1 MRRLWNLVQEKMN
14 NYNVKKK
21 LMILYVFCVL
31 LPLFV
36 TDSVILT
43 ILLQAEKREQSLQM
57 ESIASAVQFDMS
69 STIEGAVSRS
79 KYIYVSR
86 KVNEFLNQEY
96 ASGYDFFEASQGL
109 MSDSFYEPIY
119 GSGTVNMVMYADN
132 ETIVN
137 GGHFYRLSSAA
148 GEEWYEKLNASG
160 QDMILHFYYV
170 GNNDPVTSIKRK
182 ISLVRRLNY
191 YKDSDREKLVRLDL
205 DYSNLVRKL
214 TNMNYGMPVYVC
226 IGDMILFSNDG
237 HNSFTQ
243 DYEYLTG
250 REKIGYEMDWSI
262 YGEDFRILVMKSP
275 NTIMVQIWQHFPLI
289 LFMLAVNILLPWL
302 LTYIINNSFTS
313 RLRELSQAFDEV
325 EAESLKE
332 IENIRGQ
339 DEIGSLMRNYNRMVR
354 RSQELI
360 KTVYKDRLERQEIDI
375 ARQNAELLALHSQI
389 NPHFLFNVLE
399 SIRMHSIL
407 KNEDET
413 AGMIERLAILERQN
427 VDWSDDLVSIKE
439 ELKFISAY
447 LDLQKYR
454 FGDRLSYQITV
465 APECEDYCLPRLTL
479 VTFVENACVHGVENK
494 AAPCWIDVRA
504 WKKEDWLYLEV
515 EDTGEG
521 MDEIQVEELRGRMGV
536 CSIDE
541 VKENEHVGIVNACL
555 RLRMITDGKAEFELE
570 SERGVGTCITIRVP
584 IEELNHG

>member
-1 MRRLWNLVQEKMN
+1 MRRFWNLIQEKMN
-14 NYNVKKK
+14 NYNVRKK

-31 LPLFV
+31 IPLFV

-43 ILLQAEKREQSLQM
+43 ILLQGEKREQSLQM
-57 ESIASAVQFDMS
+57 ENIASAVQFDLS
-69 STIEGAVSRS
+69 YTIEGAVSRS

-86 KVNEFLNQEY
+86 TVNEFLNREY
-96 ASGYDFFEASQGL
+96 ASGYDFFEASQEL
-109 MSDSFYEPIY
+109 MNASFYEPSF

-132 ETIVN
+132 DTIVN
-137 GGHFYRLSSAA
+137 GGHFYRLSSAV
-148 GEEWYEKLNASG
+148 GEEWYEKLKETD

-170 GNNDPVTSIKRK
+170 GNNDPATSIKRR
-182 ISLVRRLNY
+182 ISLVRKLNY
-191 YKDSDREKLVRLDL
+191 YKDSEREKLVRLDL

-226 IGDMILFSNDG
+226 IGDQILFSNDG
-237 HNSFTQ
+237 HNSLTQ

-250 REKIGYEMDWSI
+250 KEKIGYEMDWSI
-262 YGEDFRILVMKSP
+262 YGEDIRILVMKSP

-313 RLRELSQAFDEV
+313 RLQELSQAFDEV

-407 KNEDET
+407 KKEDET

-454 FGDRLSYQITV
+454 FGDRLSYRLTV
-465 APECEDYCLPRLTL
+465 SPECENYCLPRLTL

-494 AAPCWIDVRA
+494 ATPCWIDVRA
-504 WKKEDWLYLEV
+504 SEKEGWLYLEV

-521 MDEIQVEELRGRMGV
+521 MDEEQVEELRVRMGA

-541 VKENEHVGIVNACL
+541 VKENEHVGMINACL
-555 RLRMITDGKAEFELE
+555 RLRMITDGKSEFELE

-584 IEELNHG
+584 IEELNHR

>member
-1 MRRLWNLVQEKMN
+1 MRRLWNAVQDKMN
-14 NYNVKKK
+14 NYKVRKK
-21 LMILYVFCVL
+21 LLILYVFCVL

-43 ILLQAEKREQSLQM
+43 ILLQAEKREQALQM
-57 ESIASAVQFDMS
+57 ENIASAVQFDLS
-69 STIEGAVSRS
+69 YTIEEAVNMT
-79 KYIYVSR
+79 KAVYVNR
-86 KVNEFLNQEY
+86 KVNEFLTRRY
-96 ASGYDFFEASQGL
+96 SSGYDFFEASQEL
-109 MSDSFYEPIY
+109 MNASLYEAGF
-119 GSGTVNMVMYADN
+119 GSRTVNMVLYADN

-137 GGHFYRLSSAA
+137 GGLFYRLSSAR
-148 GEEWYEKLNASG
+148 GEEWYEKLQETD

-170 GNNDPVTSIKRK
+170 GNNDPATSIKRR
-182 ISLVRRLNY
+182 ISLVRKLNY
-191 YKDSDREKLVRLDL
+191 YKDSECEKLVRLDL

-214 TNMNYGMPVYVC
+214 TNMNYSMPVYVC
-226 IGDMILFSNDG
+226 VGDKIIFSNDG
-237 HNSFTQ
+237 HNSLTK

-250 REKIGYEMDWSI
+250 SEKIGYETSWSI
-262 YGEDFRILVMKSP
+262 YGEDIRILVMREP

-313 RLRELSQAFDEV
+313 RLRELSRAFDQAE
-325 EAESLKE
+325 ESLKE
-332 IENIRGQ
+332 IDDIRGT

-407 KNEDET
+407 KKEDET
-413 AGMIERLAILERQN
+413 AGMIEKLAILERQN
-427 VDWSDDLVSIKE
+427 VDWSEDLIPIRE

-465 APECEDYCLPRLTL
+465 PPQCEGYCLPRLTL

-504 WKKEDWLYLEV
+504 WEKEGWLYLEV

-521 MDEIQVEELRGRMGV
+521 MDQQQVEELRARMGA

-541 VKENEHVGIVNACL
+541 LKENDHVGIINACL
-555 RLRMITDGKAEFELE
+555 RLRMITGGKAEFELE
-570 SERGVGTCITIRVP
+570 SEQGVGTCITIRVP
-584 IEELNHG
+584 AGELNHG